1 MQYIFG
7 LLNDISFLIS
17 MALISLSLPGLA
29 QTIQSTLLNFIYVD
43 IMQTDAWLLPMM
55 FNSTE
60 LGEGQAINPF
70 FDDNGYSSC
79 IFIAN
84 LGSTFIYI
92 LIYFAIFLLLSILR
106 IIRTI
111 TCDSLNFLRLYSNWF
126 ESKILWNSVFR
137 FIIQQYPPILISGLI
152 NIYNFDTS
160 TQWKMISTYIAMV
173 VLGVCKIAIISMSII
188 IYKHRFNLESK
199 YFQDNYG
206 TLVERLDLCKHS

>member
-111 TCDSLNFLRLYSNWF
+111 TCD
-126 ESKILWNSVFR
+126 
-137 FIIQQYPPILISGLI
+137 
-152 NIYNFDTS
+152 
-160 TQWKMISTYIAMV
+160 
-173 VLGVCKIAIISMSII
+173 
-188 IYKHRFNLESK
+188 
-199 YFQDNYG
+199 
-206 TLVERLDLCKHS
+206 